1 MTQAMQHYAVPIPP
15 VCDGLRLDQAVP
27 ACIDQISRTQARKL
41 ILIGAV
47 WVNGARLH
55 IASRAVHSGDRVD
68 VYIGRD
74 GCEKRY
80 EIDPAHILFEDDCL
94 LFYRKEPGVLTQGI
108 FCDNY
113 NNLYAALLRY
123 LRTSTPRPYLGMHHR
138 LDGET
143 SGVLVFTKT
152 PSVNRSIHVQFQK
165 RRITKIYD
173 AVVRGVPEF
182 DTTQQ
187 DNYILRENGRYCCS
201 ATGPGKAASATFTCT
216 SVCGSHSHVQARP
229 QTGRTHQIRLQLA
242 FLGLPVLGDRL
253 YGSGTTDGVGRMML
267 HARSLCL
274 THPRTNQEMTVEAE
288 LFEDMAALL
297 GTTAAAPQHGDPAG
311 G

>member
-1 MTQAMQHYAVPIPP
+1 MTQAMQHHLVTIPP
-15 VCDGLRLDQAVP
+15 ACDGLRLDQAVP
-27 ACIDQISRTQARKL
+27 ACIGQMSRTQARKL

-47 WVNGARLH
+47 WVNGARLQV
-55 IASRAVHSGDRVD
+55 ASRAVHCGDRVD

-80 EIDPAHILFEDDCL
+80 EIDPANILFEDDCL

-123 LRTSTPRPYLGMHHR
+123 LRARAPRPYLGLHHR
-138 LDGET
+138 LDAET
-143 SGVLVFTKT
+143 SGVLVFTKN
-152 PSVNRSIHVQFQK
+152 PAVNRSIHVQFQK

-182 DTTQQ
+182 ETTQQ
-187 DNYILRENGRYCCS
+187 DNFILRANGRYRCS
-201 ATGPGKAASATFTCT
+201 ATGPGKPASAIFTRT
-216 SVCGSHSHVQARP
+216 AVCGTCSHVQARP

-253 YGSGTTDGVGRMML
+253 YGSGETDGVDRLML
-267 HARSLCL
+267 HARSLRL
-274 THPRTNQEMTVEAE
+274 THPRTRQEMTVAAE
-288 LFEDMAALL
+288 LFEDMAVLL
-297 GTTAAAPQHGDPAG
+297 KAGTGQDCRAG